1 MTTVRVTEDLW
12 TWIRPIYEAILAH
25 PFLTGLAEGTLPE
38 PCFRFY
44 VVQDALYL
52 RDFARAL
59 AVAAAKAPQ
68 DPWCELFAEHAKT
81 ALVVERALHESFFQT
96 WGLSPEQVEATPPA
110 PTTLAYTS
118 YLLRVA
124 YAAPFEELVGALL
137 PCYWIYW
144 EVGKAL
150 EVRGSPHPLYQRWI
164 ETYASAEF
172 ATVVQQVLDVIEQAV
187 AGLPESRRQPIRQHV
202 LTTSRYEWLFWDAAY
217 RQEQW
222 PV

>member
-1 MTTVRVTEDLW
+1 MTTARVTEDLW

-96 WGLSPEQVEATPPA
+96 RPRPRRPPRWRTRRTSCAWPTPHRSRSWWGRSCPAT
-110 PTTLAYTS
+110 
-118 YLLRVA
+118 
-124 YAAPFEELVGALL
+124 
-137 PCYWIYW
+137 
-144 EVGKAL
+144 
-150 EVRGSPHPLYQRWI
+150 GSTGR
-164 ETYASAEF
+164 
-172 ATVVQQVLDVIEQAV
+172 
-187 AGLPESRRQPIRQHV
+187 
-202 LTTSRYEWLFWDAAY
+202 
-217 RQEQW
+217 
-222 PV
+222 